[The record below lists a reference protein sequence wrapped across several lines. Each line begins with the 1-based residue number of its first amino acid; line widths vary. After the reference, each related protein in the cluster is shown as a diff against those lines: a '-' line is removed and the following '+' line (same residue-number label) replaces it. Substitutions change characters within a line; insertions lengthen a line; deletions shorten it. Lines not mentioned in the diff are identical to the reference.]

1 MYTNYFGFSEE
12 PFSVTPDPKFLY
24 LSVKHQE
31 ALAAMVYGIKA
42 KKGFISIVGEVGTGK
57 TTLLRSLLDDLDEK
71 IETVLIFNTTA
82 NFEQLLKYIMLDLN
96 IPTNS
101 EGKLELIFKL
111 NRFLIDKIASG
122 TTVALIVDEAQN
134 LSSQVLEE
142 LRLLSNLETAKEKLL
157 QIVLVGQP
165 EFHAKLSSPDLRQ
178 LNNRIVI
185 NRYLAPL
192 QAEEIKEYIAH
203 RLSIAGCQDD
213 HIFSKKALELI
224 CKHSRGI
231 PRTINILCD
240 NALLSTYS
248 KDLKRVNADIAEEV
262 ITDYKRSKIPL
273 NEKVPSVNPVHEEH
287 ERLNTSP
294 LEKKPRPHLLMVFTK
309 SRIAIVSLIFV
320 IAIFSTLRLSAYV
333 GESNS
338 FDYLIGNL
346 FTTLSVTWQNIE
358 RSIKGTPVRDNPQN
372 HSSESGNVTDNSRNR
387 DVRTDLQ
394 KRDVKDTHPTTKQ
407 PPPPKQPSS
416 SSEDNPI
423 ATYSSP
429 QRKNYKVVSTKRN
442 EFISSLALREY
453 GISNNTILDIIKRA
467 NPEIKDLNQISTGQK
482 INLPPLDIGSMIV
495 ESSKGVY
502 SIHLITLSTIDG
514 VKNYISKFADDNS
527 RISISPVTIAGSK
540 PWFRIT
546 MGDFSSREEAINSA
560 KEIRS
565 GTQPFT
571 FQLVLKSS

>member
-24 LSVKHQE
+24 LSAKHQE

-111 NRFLIDKIASG
+111 NRFLIDKLASG
-122 TTVALIVDEAQN
+122 ETVALIVDEAQN
-134 LSSQVLEE
+134 LSPQVLEE
-142 LRLLSNLETAKEKLL
+142 LRLLSNLETAKDKLL

-165 EFHAKLSSPDLRQ
+165 EFHAKLCSPDLRQ

-203 RLSIAGCQDD
+203 RLSIAGCQDEKL
-213 HIFSKKALELI
+213 FSEKALDLI
-224 CKHSRGI
+224 SKHSGGI

-248 KDLKRVNADIAEEV
+248 KDLKRVDVDIAEEV
-262 ITDYKRSKIPL
+262 ISGYKRSKIPL
-273 NEKVPSVNPVHEEH
+273 NEKVPSINPVQEEN

-294 LEKKPRPHLLMVFTK
+294 LERKPRLHLPMGFTK

-320 IAIFSTLRLSAYV
+320 IAIFSTLGISDY
-333 GESNS
+333 GGKDNS
-338 FDYLIGNL
+338 LNHFFSNL
-346 FTTLSVTWQNIE
+346 FTILSNTCQDIELPFNSLLAKIDPQKPHASPLYPISNTSKDITTDTGSRGIDDDQPATEKSSPSEQTLTSLE
-358 RSIKGTPVRDNPQN
+358 
-372 HSSESGNVTDNSRNR
+372 DNSKA
-387 DVRTDLQ
+387 TDSLSTS
-394 KRDVKDTHPTTKQ
+394 KKH
-407 PPPPKQPSS
+407 
-416 SSEDNPI
+416 
-423 ATYSSP
+423 
-429 QRKNYKVVSTKRN
+429 KVVFAKRGDS
-442 EFISSLALREY
+442 ISSLALKKY
-453 GISNNTILDIIKRA
+453 GISNGTIFDIIKRV
-467 NPEIKDLNQISTGQK
+467 NPEIEDLGSISVGQK
-482 INLPPLDIGSMIV
+482 IILPALDIDSIV
-495 ESSKGVY
+495 VEIAKDVF
-502 SIHLITLSTIDG
+502 SIHIASFFTHESAIQYINTLKKLNYPIILSSVKISGENTCYRITIGKFPSREKAIEIGKSITL
-514 VKNYISKFADDNS
+514 
-527 RISISPVTIAGSK
+527 
-540 PWFRIT
+540 
-546 MGDFSSREEAINSA
+546 
-560 KEIRS
+560 
-565 GTQPFT
+565 GTVPHT